1 MNETGKWSCTVRE
14 AELPV
19 LSNEA
24 CRNTNYNATKIKE
37 VMMCAGFPETAHKD
51 ACTVSRIVILENY
64 EFSLLNVSIIDICY
78 LYLCA
83 LCI

>member
-51 ACTVSRIVILENY
+51 ACTVSGNIKQEN
-64 EFSLLNVSIIDICY
+64 
-78 LYLCA
+78 
-83 LCI
+83 